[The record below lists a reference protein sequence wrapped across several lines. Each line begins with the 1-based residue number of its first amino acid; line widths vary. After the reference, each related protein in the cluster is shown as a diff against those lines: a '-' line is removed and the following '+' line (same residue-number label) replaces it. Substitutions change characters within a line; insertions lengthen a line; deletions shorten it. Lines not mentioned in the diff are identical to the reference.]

1 MQGLSIALLLM
12 LLLLFPV
19 FSGVVPSLL
28 QSGAWYVRCFPPFWF
43 LGIYERL
50 MEGPGALPIYGQLA
64 RTGCMATLAAGAIV
78 ILSYPLAYLRRT
90 RQVVEGIQLH
100 PAGHWTRGIVS
111 RVVNAVMVRR
121 PERRAIFHYV
131 SQTLFRVPR
140 YRIYLVLYGGVGLSI
155 VMAGILRF
163 SVVRGHL
170 EAVVS
175 ADGLRASIGIVAF
188 WAVTGLR
195 LAFLSPGNRQGSWI
209 FDFVLGRPPEFRAA
223 LEQLRAARTW
233 AFLFVTSLTGATFLI
248 DCEIAPPELL
258 SLRPIAAQALVA
270 AGMCLILTDLFFLHV
285 TTVAFTGGKKADEP
299 NPALAIAKYFTFLP
313 IVVWFSVFSGPW
325 IEQEYWR
332 YGSAAAAVAV
342 AHALIEIR
350 HRAIVQEHCELP
362 DSGDGETSFLMRIDL
377 PKVR

>member
-1 MQGLSIALLLM
+1 
-12 LLLLFPV
+12 
-19 FSGVVPSLL
+19 
-28 QSGAWYVRCFPPFWF
+28 
-43 LGIYERL
+43 
-50 MEGPGALPIYGQLA
+50 
-64 RTGCMATLAAGAIV
+64 
-78 ILSYPLAYLRRT
+78 
-90 RQVVEGIQLH
+90 
-100 PAGHWTRGIVS
+100 
-111 RVVNAVMVRR
+111 MVRR